1 MARKS
6 PYRHPVR
13 SYVREG
19 VRVDKYIRG
28 EGKAPRAEAKP
39 IGSSVAGGARW
50 RVSRGGE
57 SVTVKAASIVDALRR
72 GVDTLRATEN
82 TVTVNRI

>member
-13 SYVREG
+13 SYIREG
-19 VRVDKYIRG
+19 NRVDKYMRG
-28 EGKAPRAEAKP
+28 EGKAPRVAP
-39 IGSSVAGGARW
+39 IGAGSIGGARW

-57 SVTVKAASIVDALRR
+57 RVNVSAGNIDSALAR
-72 GVDTLRATEN
+72 GVDSLRSTAE
-82 TVTVNRI
+82 TVTVNRV